1 MAKTRG
7 KSLNQLSGEATRY
20 AAFYFNPAQRPEM
33 LEQEGRLV
41 DGDYAVLVLNRF
53 VPIGCVPGSAAIL
66 HKFVRGSGN
75 SLDAAEMSTL
85 KEYWRELESGANL
98 LSAAFES
105 GQPTAVVKAAA
116 QRSADV
122 ACRWCG
128 RVGNRDAVAAHG
140 AV

>member
-66 HKFVRGSGN
+66 ASSCVG
-75 SLDAAEMSTL
+75 AATVLML
-85 KEYWRELESGANL
+85 RRC
-98 LSAAFES
+98 
-105 GQPTAVVKAAA
+105 
-116 QRSADV
+116 QR
-122 ACRWCG
+122 
-128 RVGNRDAVAAHG
+128 
-140 AV
+140 